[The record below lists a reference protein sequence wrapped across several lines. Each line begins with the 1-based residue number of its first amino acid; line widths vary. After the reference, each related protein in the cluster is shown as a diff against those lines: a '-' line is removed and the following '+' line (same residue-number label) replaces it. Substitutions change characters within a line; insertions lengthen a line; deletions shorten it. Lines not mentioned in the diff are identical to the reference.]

1 MIAGLFYEPPAS
13 DFDKYF
19 PTGWKHSD
27 VSAAISRLYATQ
39 PSTQNPS
46 KDGIYYEQSGYVK
59 AKQWLVT
66 NAGYTELNINAN
78 SRQKTKVFGHP
89 AYDYSNGQRSGPVI
103 SYLQTALKRP
113 NFHLQSGTWVQRV
126 VRTGGVATGVTV
138 VSGGVTSTIKLSA
151 TGRVI
156 LSGGALK
163 SPELLM
169 KSGIGDP
176 AVLTTVSAALICSPE
191 EDPRPSHKLLTFH
204 PSIALPSQPTRR
216 APLFLLDQQH
226 RHRRRPLR

>member
-1 MIAGLFYEPPAS
+1 MLTLTSSSAGLFYEPPAS

-19 PTGWKHSD
+19 PIGWKHTD

-39 PSTQNPS
+39 PSTNNPS
-46 KDGIYYEQSGYVK
+46 KDGIYYQQSGYNV

-66 NAGYTELNINAN
+66 NAGYRELNINAN
-78 SRQKTKVFGHP
+78 SRSKTKVFGHP
-89 AYDYSNGQRSGPVI
+89 AYDYANGQRSGPVI
-103 SYLQTALKRP
+103 TYLQPALKRP
-113 NFHLQSGTWVQRV
+113 NFSLQSGTWVQRV
-126 VRTGGVATGVTV
+126 VRTGGVATGVVV
-138 VSGGVTSTIKLSA
+138 VSGGVTSTINLSA

-176 AVLTTVSAALICSPE
+176 AVLTTVSLSDTLSARHNPGTKVSIDCP
-191 EDPRPSHKLLTFH
+191 PRFM
-204 PSIALPSQPTRR
+204 
-216 APLFLLDQQH
+216 
-226 RHRRRPLR
+226 